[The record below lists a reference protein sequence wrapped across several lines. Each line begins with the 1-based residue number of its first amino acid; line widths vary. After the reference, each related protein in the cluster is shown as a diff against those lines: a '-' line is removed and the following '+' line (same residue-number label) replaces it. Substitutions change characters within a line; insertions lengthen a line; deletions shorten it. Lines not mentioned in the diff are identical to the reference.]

1 MNSVVALVV
10 GLYLLGMIGVGWY
23 ASRKIESNED
33 FMVAGR
39 RLGPVMMAGTLAATE
54 IGGGSSLGVVE
65 KAYGDWGLSAI
76 WYVLAM
82 AVTFALLAFVAPKLR
97 NSMVKTVPE
106 YFRRRYGKAPGF
118 ITAIIMML
126 PLVGL
131 TAAQFIASAVVLQVM
146 TSWAYSSCVVVV
158 SVVVTFY
165 AVLGGLWSVT
175 LTDFIQMFL
184 IVGGM
189 FLAVPYALDAA
200 GGVAAVVDS
209 LPPAKRSATAGIGWG
224 TIVSLVVMYLTSFA
238 VGQEAVQRYFAARD
252 EKAAVQGS
260 FIASGIYLIF
270 AFIPAALGLIAYAL
284 VQQGGM
290 DAALMESGA
299 RYALPA
305 LAIETMPAPLAGLLF
320 AGIISATMSSA
331 DSNML
336 GAGSIFANDIYGI
349 YLAPNASDREVL
361 RATQIAMVVIG
372 LLSLVVAWS
381 NTQSIIGI
389 LMFSMRASWAGAMA
403 SIIVGSVVVVLAEQ
417 GVMAFFGLKPI
428 FPGLLASG
436 LVFALFCWARPNER
450 RTVQLSA

>member
-1 MNSVVALVV
+1 
-10 GLYLLGMIGVGWY
+10 
-23 ASRKIESNED
+23 
-33 FMVAGR
+33 
-39 RLGPVMMAGTLAATE
+39 
-54 IGGGSSLGVVE
+54 
-65 KAYGDWGLSAI
+65 
-76 WYVLAM
+76 M
-82 AVTFALLAFVAPKLR
+82 AVTFALLALVAPKLR

-106 YFRRRYGKAPGF
+106 YFRRRYGKAPGG

-146 TSWAYSSCVVVV
+146 TTWEYSTCVLVV
-158 SVVVTFY
+158 SVVVTLY

-200 GGVAAVVDS
+200 GGVDAVYRS

-224 TIVSLVVMYLTSFA
+224 TILSLVVMYLTSFA

-260 FIASGIYLIF
+260 LIASGIYLIF
-270 AFIPAALGLIAYAL
+270 AFIPAALGLIAYTL

-290 DAALMESGA
+290 DAELMESGA

-305 LAIETMPAPLAGLLF
+305 LALETMPAPLAGLLF

-336 GAGSIFANDIYGI
+336 GAGSIFANDIYRI
-349 YLAPNASDREVL
+349 YPKHDASDREVL
-361 RATQIAMVVIG
+361 RATQAAMVVIG
-372 LLSLVVAWS
+372 LLSLVVAWG

-389 LMFSMRASWAGAMA
+389 LMFSMTLRAGGAFFPYVVGHYWPRASWAGAMA
-403 SIIVGSVVVVLAEQ
+403 SILVGSAVVVLAEQ
-417 GVMAFFGLKPI
+417 GVLPFFGLKPI

-436 LVFALFCWARPNER
+436 STFALFCWARPNER
-450 RTVQLSA
+450 RSVQLSA